1 MTFKFRFAGPCREIP
16 SELNFQEQRKA
27 CHRLGEKAG
36 TDCSIELYFGF
47 FFDGT
52 RNNMYVSDRAGDST
66 HTNVARLW
74 DVFDDELDPSYS
86 ARQHRFRTYIEG
98 VGTPCVAKVADP
110 GTGVHAQAGAAAG
123 WGGESRINWA
133 LLEFQNHLYSHFVP
147 ERSLTDVLGQSSVAL
162 VRQMSAETS
171 LSRLQL
177 KELADAA
184 KMPLAA
190 YTKMQPGDAT
200 DILVRRTQGLR
211 STFQRLLQINN
222 QEPKDSERYTV
233 LSRRNAALR
242 DLLAPYLAT
251 KPAIERIRV
260 SVFGFSRGAA
270 AARVFVNW
278 LGNACDPPQ
287 GISTFNPRGDGVMR
301 LAGIPVNVDFMG
313 LFDTVASAG
322 LAQGVHENAWDG
334 HGAWAR
340 KNDMKIP
347 FQVSR
352 CVHMV
357 AAHEVRGS
365 FPVDLIEGAG
375 CEEIVYP
382 GVHSDLGGGYK
393 PAEQGRGAA
402 DADKLSQIP
411 LCDMYREAVQA
422 GVPLRLEGPS
432 VSAAARGR
440 FAVSPALR
448 AAFNAYV
455 EATRDISTSQAS
467 TSHILYGH
475 YIQYLRWRR
484 LRAERGPDWLGG
496 IPSSIRARQNN
507 PQDYEDLVRAN
518 DELLAEVRALTLNNS
533 YERVIA
539 NPRNAGVAPSSSLYD
554 SVMLMLRGN
563 KEEAWAKQIEGIWN
577 LPGRPAAPVIDL
589 LDNFVHD
596 SRAWFK
602 PLGEDD
608 DVWRAIQLEHM
619 RELESQ
625 RARSQQFAAQ
635 GRAGLAQALQLDAVE
650 QEALSR
656 YEANPEDL
664 PLQTSGREFYWQWGY
679 LRWRSVFKNTQVT
692 PHQQMQQDMKETQ
705 QFLQNNIDMNKIFNG
720 RF

>member
-1 MTFKFRFAGPCREIP
+1 MSFKFRFAGPCREIP

-27 CHRLGEKAG
+27 CHRMGEKAG

-74 DVFDDELDPSYS
+74 DVFDDEIDPSYS

-98 VGTPCVAKVADP
+98 VGTPCVQKVADP

-133 LLEFQNHLYSHFVP
+133 LLEFQNNLFYHFTS
-147 ERSLTDVLGQSSVAL
+147 RTLTQALGQEPVSL

-177 KELADAA
+177 KDLADAA

-190 YTKMQPGDAT
+190 YTKMQPGDAA

-251 KPAIERIRV
+251 KPSIERIRV

-270 AARVFVNW
+270 SARVFVNW

-287 GISTFNPRGDGVMR
+287 GITTFNPRGDGVLR
-301 LAGIPVNVDFMG
+301 LAGIPVEVDFMG

-340 KNDMKIP
+340 KKDMKIP
-347 FQVSR
+347 LHVSR

-375 CEEIVYP
+375 YEEIVYP

-393 PAEQGRGAA
+393 PAEQGRGTA

-422 GVPLRLEGPS
+422 GVPLRLAGSS

-448 AAFNAYV
+448 TAFNAYV
-455 EATRDISTSQAS
+455 EATRDISTGQAS
-467 TSHILYGH
+467 TPHILYGH
-475 YIQYLRWRR
+475 YVQYLRWRR
-484 LRAERGPDWLGG
+484 LRAERGSDWLGG

-539 NPRNAGVAPSSSLYD
+539 NPQYTSVAQSSNLYD

-577 LPGRPAAPVIDL
+577 LPGRPAAAVVDL
-589 LDNFVHD
+589 LDNYVHD

-650 QEALSR
+650 QEALAR
-656 YEANPEDL
+656 YESNPEDL

-692 PHQQMQQDMKETQ
+692 HAQQMQQDMKETQ
-705 QFLQNNIDMNKIFNG
+705 QFLQNNINMNNIFNG